1 MAIVSIKG
9 LLARHNLATPQQF
22 DEWHKAWRV
31 TQEAGSAD
39 TFMMFVAR
47 ERGASEETFLREL
60 AAALDWPYIDLTKT
74 DVSADA
80 RKKISTKIAF
90 QYSVL
95 PVKFEEGRLTVAVSN
110 PFDAAMLSAVQF
122 DARVPVQYALTTHIE
137 IDKSLKKFYGVGAE
151 TLDEMAKDDE
161 PWICWEDKEITEGD
175 QEASVI
181 KFVNQI
187 IWEAFKDRATDI
199 HFEPAEDELRIR
211 YRIDGILHQ
220 TPMPPQ
226 LKRFQASLI
235 SRIKVMSG
243 MNIAEKRLPQDGRIN
258 VRIKGEEIDIRVST
272 VPTVYGE
279 SVSLRLL
286 TRGKIFLGMEK
297 LGFAPAEES
306 RIREIIVKPHGIF
319 LVTGPTGSGKST
331 SLYAFLATIN
341 SVTKRI
347 ITIEE
352 PVEYELKGINQI
364 AVRGDIGLT
373 FAMGLRHILRQDP
386 NVIMVGEIRD
396 LETAEIA
403 IRAALTGHLVFS
415 TLHTNDAPSAFTRLI
430 DMGIEP
436 FLVASSVEAVLAQ
449 RLVRT
454 ICPKCKA
461 EQKVG
466 GIICGASGFPRI
478 KSTRPASAKGPG
490 ARSAGNWATRGA
502 WAFTN
507 CCSWTRTSARSS
519 WAAPPPPP
527 SRKRPCKTACALCGP
542 MAGTRSGP
550 PRPPSR
556 KSCASRKPKN
566 ISIADRRRQTARLGE
581 RFLMARWHSANVLQT
596 NAGGTAPLAACRQRR
611 TFYRSGRNDAADQRA
626 VPAGGG
632 GQGLANAFPR
642 QTQHRLAP
650 AGQGFLSR
658 RAIAQQRSGRSGVHG
673 RAAIGKT
680 FPAAGHAC
688 GLEHLFAAAAGRQT
702 RRAASCHCHHCGKE
716 RGGRISRCS
725 WKRKGFWPTAWKRP
739 VWSSLLAAKINE
751 DGVWIFA
758 GAAGEPALVVWC
770 VWG

>member
-1 MAIVSIKG
+1 MAVASIKG
-9 LLARHNLATPQQF
+9 LLAEHNLATPEQF
-22 DEWHKAWRV
+22 AEWSKAWQV
-31 TQEAGSAD
+31 AVEGGSQEALLS
-39 TFMMFVAR
+39 FIAR
-47 ERGASEETFLREL
+47 ERGSSDELFLQEL
-60 AAALDWPYIDLTKT
+60 ARALGWPFVEIGKM
-74 DVSADA
+74 DVPVEA
-80 RKKISTKIAF
+80 RKKISTKVAF

-95 PVKFEEGRLTVAVSN
+95 PVKFEDGRLQIAVSN
-110 PFDAAMLSAVQF
+110 PFDSAMLSAVQF
-122 DARVPVQYALTTHIE
+122 DARCPVHFALSTRVE
-137 IDKSLKKFYGVGAE
+137 LEKALKKYYGVGAE
-151 TLDEMAKDDE
+151 TLDEMAGADE
-161 PWICWEDKEITEGD
+161 PLELLVEDKEITEGD

-220 TPMPPQ
+220 TPMPAQ
-226 LKRFQASLI
+226 LKRYQASLI

-297 LGFAPAEES
+297 LGFAPEEES

-331 SLYAFLATIN
+331 SLYAFLSTIN

-364 AVRGDIGLT
+364 AVRSDIGLT

-403 IRAALTGHLVFS
+403 IRASLTGHLVFS

-454 ICPKCKA
+454 ICPKCKTA
-461 EQKVG
+461 IPVEHAYLLR
-466 GIICGASGFPRI
+466 IGFPEEEIATTTFCKGAGCEECRMLGYQGRMGI
-478 KSTRPASAKGPG
+478 YELLFMDESLRPLVISRATAS
-490 ARSAGNWATRGA
+490 
-502 WAFTN
+502 
-507 CCSWTRTSARSS
+507 
-519 WAAPPPPP
+519 
-527 SRKRPCKTACALCGP
+527 
-542 MAGTRSGP
+542 
-550 PRPPSR
+550 
-556 KSCASRKPKN
+556 
-566 ISIADRRRQTARLGE
+566 
-581 RFLMARWHSANVLQT
+581 
-596 NAGGTAPLAACRQRR
+596 
-611 TFYRSGRNDAADQRA
+611 
-626 VPAGGG
+626 
-632 GQGLANAFPR
+632 
-642 QTQHRLAP
+642 
-650 AGQGFLSR
+650 
-658 RAIAQQRSGRSGVHG
+658 AIAQKAMSRGMRTLRNDGWKKVKAGQTTIDEVLRVTQTEEHLMALSED
-673 RAAIGKT
+673 GKT
-680 FPAAGHAC
+680 VI
-688 GLEHLFAAAAGRQT
+688 R
-702 RRAASCHCHHCGKE
+702 
-716 RGGRISRCS
+716 
-725 WKRKGFWPTAWKRP
+725 RKGA
-739 VWSSLLAAKINE
+739 
-751 DGVWIFA
+751 
-758 GAAGEPALVVWC
+758 
-770 VWG
+770 